1 MFTIEAWSLRAPG
14 FDIPVSQEMAN
25 AESVLGFE
33 IEGVFLLLCGHRR
46 SSGGIVPA
54 LKGELSMRF
63 KLAIFG
69 ALVFFVSV
77 SLSFYLLWIGKFTG
91 GEFTAF
97 VVSFAVLSL
106 AVGFAPEIQEVSIAG
121 NVVKLKEVK
130 AEAIK
135 AIESLNKS
143 RIEMLRALLGLAI
156 KPSGSFANSNEID
169 PRIPGFWRLID
180 LAVEYDCVT
189 ELKAE
194 ILNGVDV
201 LLRGQISVIK
211 QRNSNA
217 QIQSWYGSGE
227 IVDPIELTALA
238 LNAEEISPDR
248 TKTSEQVRE
257 EIKIAVEHYMK
268 LFELKRKV
276 GV

>member
-1 MFTIEAWSLRAPG
+1 
-14 FDIPVSQEMAN
+14 
-25 AESVLGFE
+25 
-33 IEGVFLLLCGHRR
+33 
-46 SSGGIVPA
+46 
-54 LKGELSMRF
+54 MRF

-69 ALVFFVSV
+69 VMLFLVSA
-77 SLSFYLLWIGKFTG
+77 SLSFYLLYVGKFTG
-91 GEFTAF
+91 GEFNAF

-156 KPSGSFANSNEID
+156 KPSGFFTNENEMD

-180 LAVEYDCVT
+180 LAFEYKCVT

-194 ILNGVDV
+194 ILIGVDV
-201 LLRGQISVIK
+201 LLRGQVSVIS

-217 QIQSWYGSGE
+217 QIRSWYGSGE

-238 LNAEEISPDR
+238 LNVEEINPNR

-257 EIKIAVEHYMK
+257 EIKIAIEHYMK

-276 GV
+276 GI